1 VYLTFRAAFDKFLL
15 LAGALIPLVGT
26 VVAVWLAWHRILT
39 PRDIALFVGMWLP
52 ISLGIT
58 IGFHRYLTHRGF
70 RTSGPVKVILLV
82 LGSMAVQGPPID
94 WVANHRKHHALADR
108 QGDPHSPLE
117 GFFHAHIGW
126 LWSAQPADPQRY
138 ARDLLADRTVVV
150 VSQLAPLWT
159 LMGLAIPFLIGGW
172 EGLLWG
178 GLVRIFLTHHIT
190 WSVNSVTHVFG
201 RRPFATNDR
210 STNQWLVGLLAL
222 GEGWHNNHHAFP
234 RSALHGLRWWQIDV
248 SGLVIRL
255 MGLLRLVGRIQRVGE
270 AEIKLRLRSAAD
282 TLAA

>member
-26 VVAVWLAWHRILT
+26 LVAVWLAWHRILT

>member
-1 VYLTFRAAFDKFLL
+1 VYLTVRAALGKLLL

-26 VVAVWLAWHRILT
+26 MFAGWLAWHRMLA
-39 PRDIALFVGMWLP
+39 PRDIALFVCMWLP
-52 ISLGIT
+52 ISLGVT

-70 RTSGPVKVILLV
+70 RTSGSVKVILLV
-82 LGSMAVQGPPID
+82 LGSMAVQGSPVD
-94 WVANHRKHHALADR
+94 WVANHRKHHAMADR
-108 QGDPHSPLE
+108 PGDPHSPLE

-138 ARDLLADRTVVV
+138 ARDLLADRTVMV
-150 VSQLAPLWT
+150 VSQLSPLWA
-159 LMGLAIPFLIGGW
+159 LAGLAIPFLIGGW

-234 RSALHGLRWWQIDV
+234 RSAFHGLRWWQIDV

-270 AEIKLRLRSAAD
+270 AEMQLRLRPRTDVAA
-282 TLAA
+282 A